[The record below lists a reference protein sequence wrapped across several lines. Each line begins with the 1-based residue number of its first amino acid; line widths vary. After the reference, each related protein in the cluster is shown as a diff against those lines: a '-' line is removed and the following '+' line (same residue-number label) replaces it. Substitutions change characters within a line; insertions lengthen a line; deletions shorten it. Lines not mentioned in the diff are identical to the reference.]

1 MRAHRSGGLTVRG
14 QWQRW
19 AMAFRGGEEAPVA
32 NGGGGRHLQHQRAEG
47 KVRGKAIWL
56 EKA

>member
-1 MRAHRSGGLTVRG
+1 LTVRG